1 MIKSAMTALSKDFGL
16 SKSRTEDIIQ
26 TMIRHVQ
33 QDVKSPAESGR
44 ENKTVEAMTDEDK
57 IMGLEKMVEDKV
69 SENDLNL
76 EEVRLWRHF
85 ISTDYCSSKYSL
97 LYQNRTVLARDPV
110 MTNLCSFRVMH
121 ERTQKLILTNLFEL
135 TVHIYS

>member
-85 ISTDYCSSKYSL
+85 ISIEYCSSKYSL
-97 LYQNRTVLARDPV
+97 LYQN
-110 MTNLCSFRVMH
+110 
-121 ERTQKLILTNLFEL
+121 
-135 TVHIYS
+135 